1 MIHGVAILLI
11 VTALSGCKVR
21 QWYPALGG
29 AVGGV
34 GGSLVGG
41 PIGGGLGASG
51 GVLIGEVA
59 KGNKDLD
66 EAKQT
71 ITALSEGDVQA
82 LLAKGM
88 EKHASGFDAFT
99 ATIKRILTIASVCL
113 IAYLC
118 IPILVAKRCGDNA
131 VRDSLT
137 RAPFPVKPPTK
148 K

>member
-11 VTALSGCKVR
+11 LTALSGCKVR

-29 AVGGV
+29 AIGGGV
-34 GGSLVGG
+34 GSLAG

-59 KGNKDLD
+59 KGNEDLD
-66 EAKQT
+66 EARET
-71 ITALSEGDVQA
+71 ITALTEGDVQV
-82 LLAKGM
+82 LLEKGM
-88 EKHASGFDAFT
+88 AEHASGFEAFT
-99 ATIKRILTIASVCL
+99 TTIKRILTIASACL
-113 IAYLC
+113 IAYLS

-137 RAPFPVKPPTK
+137 RAPFPVKPTTK